1 MFRIND
7 NLILFFL
14 SFLFL
19 YHITCFLPFYR
30 FAPSLKT
37 ISYVGDKES
46 REILRNQIREEWDET
61 SVILTTYEVNTVRRT
76 TRYRYYEVSGC
87 QMLVFLPTTY
97 EVRGK
102 VMFLLECVCDS
113 VRRGGGGGKRVGP
126 PWTVNYLLT
135 GRSLP
140 PAQELVIAP
149 PPPPPAS
156 NCWPGMISQS
166 K

>member
-14 SFLFL
+14 SYLFL

-37 ISYVGDKES
+37 ISYVGDKER

-76 TRYRYYEVSGC
+76 TSYRYYEVSNC
-87 QMLVFLPTTY
+87 QMLVFLPTVY

-102 VMFLLECVCDS
+102 IMFLLGCVC
-113 VRRGGGGGKRVGP
+113 VILAGGGE
-126 PWTVNYLLT
+126 
-135 GRSLP
+135 GRS
-140 PAQELVIAP
+140 I
-149 PPPPPAS
+149 
-156 NCWPGMISQS
+156 C
-166 K
+166 